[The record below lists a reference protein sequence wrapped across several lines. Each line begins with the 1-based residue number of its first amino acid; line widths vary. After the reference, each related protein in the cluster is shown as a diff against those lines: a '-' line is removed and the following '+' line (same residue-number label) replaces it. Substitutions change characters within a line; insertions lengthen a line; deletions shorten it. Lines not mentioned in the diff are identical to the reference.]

1 MEDSYTAFEPI
12 VTVVAESRVR
22 MTRFYTGFDV
32 PPNRG
37 FRENKIQSQKV
48 IKGMGFSLRLCLR
61 GAGLVEWYRAR
72 LYAGVR

>member
-1 MEDSYTAFEPI
+1 MIARRI
-12 VTVVAESRVR
+12 VSSLNSR
-22 MTRFYTGFDV
+22 YKSLHSECND
-32 PPNRG
+32 NKW
-37 FRENKIQSQKV
+37 ENLGQKV